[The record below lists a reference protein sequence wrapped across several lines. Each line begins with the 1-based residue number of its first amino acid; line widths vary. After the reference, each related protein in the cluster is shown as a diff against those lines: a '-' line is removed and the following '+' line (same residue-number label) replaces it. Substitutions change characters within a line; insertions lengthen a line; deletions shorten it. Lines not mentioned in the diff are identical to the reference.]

1 MAEVLQQ
8 NTYQRGLSEARESA
22 RRETASADS
31 SNTSQESEDID
42 PLAVQ
47 EEQSQ
52 NFLRRRLSMLRGR
65 GQEEQ
70 SAKGANVL
78 QKQAEEKIKKELAK
92 KLTWRALNIAMG
104 ASVILLFVTII
115 IWTVQFIGG
124 NMMGSKLIP
133 KLGLGEIILWLIGLA
148 IMVALFNMI
157 VLAITLMIEVFEKPG
172 NLLGDILNIFWK
184 DFWSGLVGS

>member
-1 MAEVLQQ
+1 
-8 NTYQRGLSEARESA
+8 
-22 RRETASADS
+22 
-31 SNTSQESEDID
+31 
-42 PLAVQ
+42 
-47 EEQSQ
+47 
-52 NFLRRRLSMLRGR
+52 
-65 GQEEQ
+65 
-70 SAKGANVL
+70 
-78 QKQAEEKIKKELAK
+78 
-92 KLTWRALNIAMG
+92 MG